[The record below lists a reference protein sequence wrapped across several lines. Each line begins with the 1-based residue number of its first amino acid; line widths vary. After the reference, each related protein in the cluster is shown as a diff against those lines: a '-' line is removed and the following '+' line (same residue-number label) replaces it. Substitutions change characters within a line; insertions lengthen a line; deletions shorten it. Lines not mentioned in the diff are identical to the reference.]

1 MSIADMTEVNN
12 ILVTGRGTRVTIIL
26 RSRKSEWDLWI
37 TSTSGDRD
45 NSKVY
50 RCFKVVD
57 LQMSVSLFYASWP
70 DDTIQRAR
78 RILNGLR
85 LRGHL
90 TSTLDSFWTAPESV
104 RDTAPPRWRSGGIH
118 CTKCVWKS
126 SSQALHSSMDLIVL
140 LWLGGTVGE
149 RSPPPT
155 RSKKYGVS
163 VWCKEKIWSYFLQFP
178 VCRLTVSQSTNF
190 LSSGE
195 WYISPFFCR

>member
-1 MSIADMTEVNN
+1 MFQGGGPANVRLPVLCELTWRYNPKSSQDPK
-12 ILVTGRGTRVTIIL
+12 
-26 RSRKSEWDLWI
+26 RSTVER
-37 TSTSGDRD
+37 
-45 NSKVY
+45 
-50 RCFKVVD
+50 
-57 LQMSVSLFYASWP
+57 AS
-70 DDTIQRAR
+70 DKYIRQF
-78 RILNGLR
+78 LNGTWER
-85 LRGHL
+85 PWYR
-90 TSTLDSFWTAPESV
+90 P
-104 RDTAPPRWRSGGIH
+104 PPRWRSGGIH